1 MRSSAVSAPAA
12 LERTEIMIST
22 ASALSAPVGEAAA
35 LALKAPGSGAEQ
47 VPVGAS
53 TGSDARIQQSVAP
66 RVKFDPVKVQ
76 ENLKAAIDDLNK
88 QLSQSGRSLGFSMDD
103 VLNTPVVKVH
113 NTATGEVI
121 RQIPSEAVIRVA
133 HTLDRLKGLLYDSST

>member
-1 MRSSAVSAPAA
+1 MRSSAVSTPAA

-22 ASALSAPVGEAAA
+22 AGAVSTPGGEAAA
-35 LALKAPGSGAEQ
+35 LATKAPSTGAEHGPA
-47 VPVGAS
+47 VAKSGLEP
-53 TGSDARIQQSVAP
+53 RIQPTASP
-66 RVKFDPVKVQ
+66 RVSFDPVKVQ

-133 HTLDRLKGLLYDSST
+133 HTLDQLKGLLYDAST